1 VQLETQLETQG
12 SGTFKLCANIQA
24 AHVGARGRA
33 LPAPAAR
40 TGCQCTVTAVAWA
53 WAIDSEVI
61 DRSESAESGG
71 VTIHVSVNLNL
82 RDAGRGQTVT
92 RRRWLRLEGG
102 CGLKL
107 QYHGDHRVM
116 LTHWHCQWHP
126 CGCRGGWCGGGCV

>member
-1 VQLETQLETQG
+1 MQLETQLETQG

-40 TGCQCTVTAVAWA
+40 TGCQCTVTALSGLGLGHLSH
-53 WAIDSEVI
+53 IDSEVI

-102 CGLKL
+102 SGLKL
-107 QYHGDHRVM
+107 
-116 LTHWHCQWHP
+116 LTSTVIIESC
-126 CGCRGGWCGGGCV
+126 